1 MSIAANAVSPL
12 ATGSLDAVAARLV
25 KTRRYAVAA
34 IVAWFVLGVSST
46 WLPTPDSALY
56 LMLGRSLAQGHGY
69 ALDGQPHAYVP
80 PGYPLFLAAL
90 ERAGLGSMFCLNL
103 AMGVIGL
110 LSVWMSYRA
119 RRRTGFTTRG
129 VRRRGSVG
137 LEFAPARDEQPATQR
152 YAVHAVGADRAVRF
166 RPRASR

>member
-12 ATGSLDAVAARLV
+12 VTGSLDEVAARLV
-25 KTRRYAVAA
+25 KVRRYAVAA

-90 ERAGLGSMFCLNL
+90 ERAGLGSMFCFNL
-103 AMGVIGL
+103 AMGAIGL
-110 LSVWMSYRA
+110 LSVWMSYRLVGELA
-119 RRRTGFTTRG
+119 SQPCG
-129 VRRRGSVG
+129 VRRRGPLG
-137 LEFAPARDEQPATQR
+137 L
-152 YAVHAVGADRAVRF
+152 
-166 RPRASR
+166 